1 MSTPRDPLLGR
12 HREIRQRSGPARLLA
27 VHSRKIAIG
36 VLCAAVLG
44 AVGYGLAGNNAPAS
58 VAADLAAA
66 RAAEADA
73 ASRDYSRLDATPTPS
88 ASATPTPSVS
98 PTRLATPK
106 AHLPSTVKATPKPA
120 VTRTAT
126 TPTPSSCKGFS
137 GNQLTACKLLPS
149 FGFAYSQMSPLVKL
163 WDHESGWNHKAENS
177 GSGAYGIPQALPG
190 SKMAKFGDDWKTNP
204 ATQIKWGLDY
214 IKNRYKT
221 PAGAWSHFQDVSWY

>member
-1 MSTPRDPLLGR
+1 MSTPRDPQPGR
-12 HREIRQRSGPARLLA
+12 HRELRQRTGPAGLLA

-44 AVGYGLAGNNAPAS
+44 AVGYGLAGNADPTS
-58 VAADLAAA
+58 VATDLAAA
-66 RAAEADA
+66 RAAESEA

-88 ASATPTPSVS
+88 ASATPSPSLSASPATTPRAQ
-98 PTRLATPK
+98 PPATAK
-106 AHLPSTVKATPKPA
+106 PKPSA
-120 VTRTAT
+120 TRTAT

-163 WDHESGWNHKAENS
+163 WQHESGWNHKAENS